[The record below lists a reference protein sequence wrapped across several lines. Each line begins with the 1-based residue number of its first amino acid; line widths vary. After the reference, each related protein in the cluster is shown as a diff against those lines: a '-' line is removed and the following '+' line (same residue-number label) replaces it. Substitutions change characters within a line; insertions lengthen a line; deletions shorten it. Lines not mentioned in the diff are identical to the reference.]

1 MRKRGSLDV
10 MVMLAHLETE
20 KAKISLA
27 HALGQERQTKLLF
40 ESVSETVLGIET
52 LGEERGTCSSTGRYV
67 DVLYRHRDEVN
78 SNLNM
83 AVQDSLDAQ
92 LLYKQRVQ
100 AENSL
105 ERVIAKKVRA
115 ENRKRERK
123 EITDMIE
130 TFQAISESEEINR
143 ALS

>member
-83 AVQDSLDAQ
+83 AVQDSLDATVFLTSWQ
-92 LLYKQRVQ
+92 KTSSSRGITSR
-100 AENSL
+100 ARS
-105 ERVIAKKVRA
+105 KVGFAPGRYA
-115 ENRKRERK
+115 PTSTRSF
-123 EITDMIE
+123 D
-130 TFQAISESEEINR
+130 A
-143 ALS
+143 A